1 MLMQLNQTQ
10 PFISLNNMIAIG
22 NSEISA
28 AYVGNKEVLKVYCG
42 NAIVY
47 EKLLYDTEVE
57 YIQSDEYACIDLGV
71 QGNNTNLS
79 YELLDYPLEFG
90 TWSYL
95 FGNYA
100 DEESNVTRIMTP
112 NATSN
117 AINFNFN
124 SKANGG
130 TKAVERSIFINNK
143 YRHFLTNRK
152 LFYNQN
158 SKATLTTLGDD
169 NNHNVALFNALKTTN
184 PQSFL
189 KLRVYWMRIWDGNTL
204 LKDFIP
210 VSINGK
216 GALFDKVSGVVHN
229 NLGGNDIIVGP
240 SLPTNY
246 DSEVEYLQSDGSAY
260 IDTEVNGDN
269 DNLEF
274 HIEYSCSTHVNYGGI
289 FGNYI
294 GEGINVWRLI
304 LDASS
309 PSILFNTNS
318 ATGGGSNQN
327 NHAIN
332 SKNTLL
338 LNKNKIVINGV
349 ETALSGITS
358 GTVNNSPIALFNRS
372 VVNPV
377 FERDIGLKIYKFQIY
392 DNGTL
397 IKDFI
402 PVRVGTVGYMYD
414 KVESRFYRNR
424 GYGDFT
430 LGSDVNN

>member
-1 MLMQLNQTQ
+1 
-10 PFISLNNMIAIG
+10 MIAIG
-22 NSEISA
+22 NTEISA
-28 AYVGNKEVLKVYCG
+28 AYVGSSEVDKVYCG

-47 EKLLYDTEVE
+47 EKLLYDAEVE

-112 NATSN
+112 NATSY

-130 TKAVERSIFINNK
+130 TQAVERSIFINNK
-143 YRHFLTNRK
+143 YRHFLTNSK

-158 SKATLTTLGDD
+158 SVNKLTTLGDD
-169 NNHNVALFNALKTTN
+169 NNHNVALFNAFKTTN
-184 PQSFL
+184 PQNFL

-229 NLGGNDIIVGP
+229 NLGGNDIIVGA
-240 SLPTNY
+240 SLPTSY

-274 HIEYSCSTHVNYGGI
+274 HIEYSYSTHVNYAGI
-289 FGNYI
+289 FGNWI
-294 GEGINVWRLI
+294 DEGMNTWRVIAADSSSKII
-304 LDASS
+304 LAC
-309 PSILFNTNS
+309 
-318 ATGGGSNQN
+318 
-327 NHAIN
+327 N
-332 SKNTLL
+332 SKSSDSMIVDHTFNSKETLV
-338 LNKNKIVINGV
+338 LNKNKIVINGT
-349 ETALSGITS
+349 ETTVSGLTS
-358 GTVNNSPIALFNRS
+358 ETVNNSPIALFNRS
-372 VVNPV
+372 VANPV
-377 FERDIGLKIYKFQIY
+377 FGRDIGLKIYKFQIY
-392 DNGTL
+392 NNGTL

-402 PVRVGTVGYMYD
+402 PVRVGTIGYMFD
-414 KVESRFYRNR
+414 KIESRFYRNR

-430 LGSDVNN
+430 LGPDVNN

>member
-1 MLMQLNQTQ
+1 
-10 PFISLNNMIAIG
+10 MIAIG

-42 NAIVY
+42 NSVVY

-90 TWSYL
+90 SWSYL
-95 FGNYA
+95 FGNFIN
-100 DEESNVTRIMTP
+100 EESNVTRIVTP
-112 NATSN
+112 SANSM

-124 SKANGG
+124 SKANGS
-130 TKAVERSIFINNK
+130 TTVVERSIYINNK
-143 YRHFLTNRK
+143 YRHFLTNSK
-152 LFYNQN
+152 LFFNQKSQN
-158 SKATLTTLGDD
+158 TFKTLGDD
-169 NNHNVALFNALKTTN
+169 NNHNVVLFNAFKTTN

-204 LKDFIP
+204 LRDFIP

-216 GALFDKVSGVVHN
+216 GALFDKVSGVVHH

-274 HIEYSCSTHVNYGGI
+274 YIEYSYSTHVNYGGI

-294 GEGINVWRLI
+294 DE
-304 LDASS
+304 
-309 PSILFNTNS
+309 NTNTWRVIAS
-318 ATGGGSNQN
+318 DSSSKITLNCNYKPDSSMTVD
-327 NHAIN
+327 HTFN
-332 SKNTLL
+332 SKETLVF
-338 LNKNKIVINGV
+338 NKNKIVINGT
-349 ETALSGITS
+349 ETTVSSITS
-358 GTVNNSPIALFNRS
+358 GTINNTPIALFNRS

-377 FERDIGLKIYKFQIY
+377 FGRDIGLKIYKFQIY

-424 GYGDFT
+424 GYGDFI